1 MIFPWT
7 AVVAMDVRGII
18 AREGKLP
25 WYLPSELQHFKR
37 LTLGHPVIMGR
48 KTFEAIGRPLPNR
61 HNVILSR
68 WKREDAAREI
78 VTAQDATH
86 HYVHDV
92 TVLFDRYG
100 QEEAMVIG
108 GRDIFSLLLPYCT
121 RMVQTIVL
129 ADIEGDTYFPPWDRT
144 DWIKIAESSYRWTPG
159 EAYAYVIQMYER
171 KRG

>member
-108 GRDIFSLLLPYCT
+108 GGIFFFTSTLLYE
-121 RMVQTIVL
+121 
-129 ADIEGDTYFPPWDRT
+129 DGT
-144 DWIKIAESSYRWTPG
+144 DDCPCRYRRRHLFSTLG
-159 EAYAYVIQMYER
+159 SN
-171 KRG
+171 